1 MNELSPLKA
10 ESTAHLHPRIVPWR
24 HAFAWYEEA
33 MRLLKRAPMTWVA
46 LAIATIMSELLLK
59 AIPGAGSLL
68 SEAVTPLV
76 TCGLFYAGA
85 ETDRGTTPSLLLA
98 VRAFRAP
105 LGAIAAVIVSAL
117 LTLGAEAFAAWW
129 IADVNLFD
137 TDNSLANLSTA
148 AITGIHTIGI
158 LASLPVM
165 FVAFHV
171 LFEKV
176 EPRAAFVASWRAFV
190 LNTLPLLVYGA
201 ASLVL
206 LGFGLLTLGF
216 GLVIALPLWAASSYA
231 AWKDIFGVRDPPE
244 VS

>member
-46 LAIATIMSELLLK
+46 LAIATILSELLLK

-98 VRAFRAP
+98 FRAFRAP

-117 LTLGAEAFAAWW
+117 LTLGAEAF
-129 IADVNLFD
+129 
-137 TDNSLANLSTA
+137 
-148 AITGIHTIGI
+148 
-158 LASLPVM
+158 
-165 FVAFHV
+165 
-171 LFEKV
+171 
-176 EPRAAFVASWRAFV
+176 
-190 LNTLPLLVYGA
+190 
-201 ASLVL
+201 
-206 LGFGLLTLGF
+206 
-216 GLVIALPLWAASSYA
+216 
-231 AWKDIFGVRDPPE
+231 
-244 VS
+244 